1 MTQTAPAALRGRYAL
16 PIVGWITRDIPR
28 GVDNVFYAL
37 AIVLTL
43 LVLAVIT
50 WGVVALAMT
59 ALAMVP
65 VMFVVLILI
74 TRG

>member
-1 MTQTAPAALRGRYAL
+1 MTSTTAPRGLTAL
-16 PIVGWITRDIPR
+16 PLIGFIARDITRDI
-28 GVDNVFYAL
+28 NIVFY
-37 AIVLTL
+37 ILTIL
-43 LVLAVIT
+43 MTALVLAIKM

-65 VMFVVLILI
+65 VMFVILLLI

>member
-1 MTQTAPAALRGRYAL
+1 MTSTTAPRGLTAL
-16 PIVGWITRDIPR
+16 PLFGFIARDITRDI
-28 GVDNVFYAL
+28 NIIFYILTILMTAVVL
-37 AIVLTL
+37 AIKM
-43 LVLAVIT
+43 

-65 VMFVVLILI
+65 VMFVILLLI

>member
-1 MTQTAPAALRGRYAL
+1 MTSTTAPRGLTAL
-16 PIVGWITRDIPR
+16 PLIGFIARDITRDI
-28 GVDNVFYAL
+28 NIIFY
-37 AIVLTL
+37 ILTIL
-43 LVLAVIT
+43 MTVLVLAIKM

-65 VMFVVLILI
+65 VMFVILLLI